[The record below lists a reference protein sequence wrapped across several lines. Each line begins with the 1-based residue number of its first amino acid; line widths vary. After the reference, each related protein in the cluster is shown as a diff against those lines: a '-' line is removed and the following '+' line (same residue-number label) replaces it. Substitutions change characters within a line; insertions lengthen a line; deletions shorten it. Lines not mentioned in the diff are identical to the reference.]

1 MRPEGVLTIQTH
13 PRATPM
19 FAFYPTYATH
29 RKLPPVAE
37 NFVDDDDIVVAFVHG
52 DERALAEVYSRWAPV
67 VYTTALRSLGNIPDA
82 EDVTQAAF
90 VAAWL
95 GRARFDSTRAQL
107 HTWIIGIARNKIADV
122 HRSRARLRK
131 VREQLVA
138 ESPSEVT
145 DENGLDIADRLLI
158 AAEIARLEPEAQ
170 RVLRLAFYADLTH
183 SEISRRLGLPLGTV
197 KSHIRR
203 SLDRLR
209 VRLAADHAPH

>member
-1 MRPEGVLTIQTH
+1 L
-13 PRATPM
+13 
-19 FAFYPTYATH
+19 FAHRPTYATH

-37 NFVDDDDIVVAFVHG
+37 NFVDEDDIVVAFVHG

-67 VYTTALRSLGNIPDA
+67 VYTTALRSLGNVPDA

-95 GRARFDSTRAQL
+95 GRERFNPHRARL
-107 HTWIIGIARNKIADV
+107 PTWIIGIARNKIADV
-122 HRSRARLRK
+122 HRARARLRK
-131 VREQLVA
+131 VREQLAA
-138 ESPSEVT
+138 ESPT
-145 DENGLDIADRLLI
+145 DVADETGIDIADKLLI
-158 AAEIARLEPEAQ
+158 ADEIARLEPDAQ

-183 SEISRRLGLPLGTV
+183 SEISSRLGLPLGTV

-209 VRLAADHAPH
+209 IRLGADHAPR